1 MSDSGVIPT
10 YILTVQTAPTMKR
23 LLVLLFTIIYTVN
36 KKVSINETLDTN
48 STLTTSA
55 TYEWIRSV
63 SLFRKQN
70 PCSLNLSGNNFQQL
84 SILLILGGQVELNP
98 GPKAKYPCQICNR
111 AIKCGQKDIACDN
124 CDLWYHQPCMSMN
137 SYTYLKL
144 ENTSIACLCKV
155 CNTPNHSSVLYTSIM
170 SDDNQFSSL
179 SGNETNS
186 INIDNLSSLNNNIF
200 TINSPLAS
208 SSPKQHNTSETT

>member
-1 MSDSGVIPT
+1 
-10 YILTVQTAPTMKR
+10 MKR

-48 STLTTSA
+48 STLTTSG

-63 SLFRKQN
+63 YLFRKQN
-70 PCSLNLSGNNFQQL
+70 PCPLNLSGNNFQQL

-111 AIKCGQKDIACDN
+111 AVKWGQKGIACDN

-137 SYTYLKL
+137 SDTYLKL
-144 ENTSIACLCKV
+144 ANTSIAWLCKV
-155 CNTPNHSSVLYTSIM
+155 CNTPNHSSVLYTTGTRLMDIL
-170 SDDNQFSSL
+170 F
-179 SGNETNS
+179 
-186 INIDNLSSLNNNIF
+186 
-200 TINSPLAS
+200 
-208 SSPKQHNTSETT
+208 